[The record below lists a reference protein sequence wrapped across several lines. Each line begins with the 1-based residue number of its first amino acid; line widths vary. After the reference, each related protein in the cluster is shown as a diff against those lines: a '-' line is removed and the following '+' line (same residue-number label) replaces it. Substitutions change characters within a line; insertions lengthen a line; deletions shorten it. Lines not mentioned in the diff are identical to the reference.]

1 MGRVKL
7 SYDDNIFKELKAFT
21 PNTTESTIKTYV
33 YNLMMIA
40 NYFEEKLDP
49 ELFSEFEVIKEYLS
63 SQNYTN
69 NTIKNKVSAI
79 ISYLKMKKQDSKLV
93 EQYKDYFDILD
104 GRVMRQ
110 ARKMEKNDK
119 EKTNWLTK
127 DELVTQL
134 DYLKSQLPK
143 KITNYNDLIKW
154 MKYIILLIHITYPF
168 RNDLALAEIITPSF
182 KTDNETNY
190 IEVDKKNKHVKFIIQ
205 AYKTKRTYKRKEI
218 NIIPAIATEI
228 IKYDKVLSDYKKVN
242 EINNN
247 LFLIDKKGNQL
258 TTNDF
263 TIFFKSIFENL
274 NKEIT
279 ATMIRKIIV
288 SSLYD
293 VKAIKQ
299 LSNVMMH
306 SPETALQFYAKE

>member
-7 SYDDNIFKELKAFT
+7 SYDDNIFKELKAFS
-21 PNTTESTIKTYV
+21 PNTTDTTIKTYV

-40 NYFEEKLDP
+40 NYFEEKLDV
-49 ELFSEFEVIKEYLS
+49 ELFSEFDIIKEYLS
-63 SQNYTN
+63 SQNYSN

-79 ISYLKMKKQDSKLV
+79 ISYLKMKKQESKLI
-93 EQYKDYFDILD
+93 EQYKDYFDMLD

-119 EKTNWLTK
+119 EKSNWLTK

-134 DYLKSQLPK
+134 EYLKGQLPK
-143 KITNYNDLIKW
+143 KITSYNDLLKW

-168 RNDLALAEIITPSF
+168 RNDLAIAQIITPSF
-182 KTDNETNY
+182 KMDDETNY
-190 IEVDKKNKHVKFIIQ
+190 IVIDKKNKHAKFIIQ

-218 NIIPAIATEI
+218 NVIPAIATEL
-228 IKYDKVLSDYKKVN
+228 IKYDKLLTDYKKEN

-247 LFLIDKKGNQL
+247 LLLIDKKGNAL

-274 NKEIT
+274 KKEIT

>member
-21 PNTTESTIKTYV
+21 PNTTDTTIKTYV

-79 ISYLKMKKQDSKLV
+79 ISYLKMKKEDSKLI

-119 EKTNWLTK
+119 EKSNWLDK
-127 DELVTQL
+127 EELIKQL
-134 DYLKSQLPK
+134 EYLKGQLPK
-143 KITNYNDLIKW
+143 KIKTYNDLLKW

-168 RNDLALAEIITPSF
+168 RNDLSKSEIITPSY
-182 KTDNETNY
+182 KMDDETNY
-190 IEVDKKNKHVKFIIQ
+190 IVIDKKNKNAKIIIQ

-218 NIIPAIATEI
+218 NIIPAISTEL
-228 IKYDKVLSDYKKVN
+228 IKYDKLLSDYKKEN

-247 LFLIDKKGNQL
+247 LLLIDKKGNPL

>member
-1 MGRVKL
+1 
-7 SYDDNIFKELKAFT
+7 
-21 PNTTESTIKTYV
+21 
-33 YNLMMIA
+33 
-40 NYFEEKLDP
+40 
-49 ELFSEFEVIKEYLS
+49 
-63 SQNYTN
+63 
-69 NTIKNKVSAI
+69 
-79 ISYLKMKKQDSKLV
+79 MKKQDKKLI
-93 EQYKDYFDILD
+93 EQYKDYFDLLD

-127 DELVTQL
+127 EELVTQL
-134 DYLKSQLPK
+134 EYLKGQLPK
-143 KITNYNDLIKW
+143 KITSYNDLLKW

-168 RNDLALAEIITPSF
+168 RNDLATAHIVTPSF
-182 KTDNETNY
+182 KMDDETNY
-190 IEVDKKNKHVKFIIQ
+190 IVIDKSNKRAKFIIQ

-218 NIIPAIATEI
+218 NIIPTIASEL
-228 IKYDKVLSDYKKVN
+228 IKYDKLLSDYKKVN

-247 LFLIDKKGNQL
+247 YFLIDKKGNTL

-263 TIFFKSIFENL
+263 TIFFKSIFDNL
-274 NKEIT
+274 KKEIT